1 VSLQSRKT
9 WVSAGLRPTPG
20 SQADGAGE
28 RLLRCDRRYRLQ
40 VNVESAQNRLR
51 RWAEQ
56 AAQDAPQVAGV
67 YANAAAALGC
77 ADALR
82 MLRDAGG
89 RLDVMEGQAAM
100 RPR

>member
-1 VSLQSRKT
+1 MRGFV
-9 WVSAGLRPTPG
+9 PPPG

-67 YANAAAALGC
+67 YANAAAQAAAAALGC

-89 RLDVMEGQAAM
+89 RLDVMEGEAAM